1 MKVYIPM
8 TLDRRGL
15 LLFLLTTATATLVGC
30 STAPKSRDEA
40 AFLDRTESTTR
51 WFKANVDGLAE
62 QIDRS
67 EAYVIFPDV
76 AQWGILIG
84 GGAFG
89 RGALYESDGDHIGW
103 AAVNTGSIGLQAGV
117 QGFRMLMVIE
127 DAQTLNRFRA
137 NQLSG
142 SMSGVA
148 VLAEAGGSGTA
159 PFKNGVVIYQG
170 ANAGLMAGINIGLD
184 YIRHEPLD
192 PARD

>member
-1 MKVYIPM
+1 M
-8 TLDRRGL
+8 TLTRRL
-15 LLFLLTTATATLVGC
+15 VTFLTVTAAAATLVGC
-30 STAPKSRDEA
+30 STAPKSRDET

-51 WFKANVDGLAE
+51 WFEANVDGLAE
-62 QIDRS
+62 QIARS

-89 RGALYESDGDHIGW
+89 RGALYESDGKHIGW

-148 VLAEAGGSGTA
+148 VLAESGGSATA
-159 PFKNGVVIYQG
+159 PFKDGVVIYQG
-170 ANAGLMAGINIGLD
+170 ANSGLMAGINIGLD
-184 YIRHEPLD
+184 YIRHQPLD
-192 PARD
+192 TAAR